1 MGNGARGKSSTKRLI
16 HTALTA
22 GGVPTRGQMTGAH
35 RHNQPVT
42 SSPLSRR
49 LSVIATALAALALL
63 AGVPLAS
70 ADDAPAPTGWVAQV
84 GTYDYL
90 VQPDYDGLAAVR
102 SVIGDATTGRPTIG
116 LGTFDRLDG
125 ELVMVGGTV
134 YRVGTDGTPR
144 KVALSRT
151 TPFFETV
158 RFTPQASLR
167 VDPGTECSALVPLI
181 DDLARTSGGMVAV
194 RLIGT
199 FDVLTARSVP
209 AQTKPYPPLSE
220 VVADQTVFPLTDV
233 RATLVGFRTGSDLLG
248 VGAPGLHLHGVT
260 EARDAGGHILG
271 CTTGSEV
278 RLSIQRTRGVRMLA
292 AP

>member
-1 MGNGARGKSSTKRLI
+1 M
-16 HTALTA
+16 
-22 GGVPTRGQMTGAH
+22 
-35 RHNQPVT
+35 T
-42 SSPLSRR
+42 SSPLGRR
-49 LSVIATALAALALL
+49 ISAIAAALAALALV

-70 ADDAPAPTGWVAQV
+70 ADDAPTPAGWVAQV

-90 VQPDYDGLAAVR
+90 VQPDYDGLAPLR
-102 SVIGDATTGRPTIG
+102 SVVGDATIG

-144 KVALSRT
+144 VAALSRT
-151 TPFFETV
+151 TPWLEAV
-158 RFTPQASLR
+158 RFTPQASMR
-167 VDPGTECSALVPLI
+167 VIPGTQCSALVPLI
-181 DDLARTSGGMVAV
+181 DDLASTSGGMVAV

-209 AQTKPYPPLSE
+209 AQSEPYPPLSE

-248 VGAPGLHLHGVT
+248 VGAPGLHLHGLT
-260 EARDAGGHILG
+260 RARDAGGHILG
-271 CTTGSEV
+271 CTTGDDV
-278 RLSIQRTRGVRMLA
+278 RMSIQRTEGVRLYA